1 MLLPPRTHDEHSGN
15 IAMLR
20 WPVTTVQFWGENA
33 VGTWQIRLDS
43 IVGSEISRADPDNI
57 KGFWRS
63 VWIVAYGTDE
73 FPIRLKP
80 PTPER
85 PPPPV
90 CFLA

>member
-1 MLLPPRTHDEHSGN
+1 
-15 IAMLR
+15 MLR